1 MKIAVSRYFVRVYH
15 IFCFFIFFF
24 IKEVIIA
31 NLKIAYDII
40 TPKHHMRPGVV
51 TIPLDAQSD
60 FEVIMIT
67 NIITM
72 TPGTLSLDVS
82 MDRRVLYIHAM
93 YIHDIEALRNEI
105 RLTIVKRTKE
115 ILK

>member
-1 MKIAVSRYFVRVYH
+1 MKIVVGRYFVRAYR
-15 IFCFFIFFF
+15 IFHFYFFF
-24 IKEVIIA
+24 IMQVIIA
-31 NLKIAYDII
+31 NLKIAYDIV
-40 TPKHHMRPGVV
+40 TPKHLMCPGVIAV
-51 TIPLDAQSD
+51 PLDTQSD

>member
-1 MKIAVSRYFVRVYH
+1 MKRAVCRYFVRGYR
-15 IFCFFIFFF
+15 IFCFFFFF

-31 NLKIAYDII
+31 NLKIAYDIV
-40 TPKHHMRPGVV
+40 TPRHLMRPGVV
-51 TIPLDAQSD
+51 AVPIDAQSD
-60 FEVIMIT
+60 LEVISVANM
-67 NIITM
+67 ITM

-105 RLTIVKRTKE
+105 RLTIVKRIKE